1 MTILTASRRAG
12 AVGSDETRAG
22 QRDIP
27 QKKAAV
33 ELTGGLN
40 TLLQPWLDRRTDTP
54 AVVRRTNRTSADG
67 GGAGGGAVGSTGDVG
82 GGGTGHAQSVVPGHT
97 RDGVHSFLAE
107 KSLIRGI
114 PDKVRVVIRRG
125 GRQEQVQTRCGWRD
139 TSAEGRGGEGRMH
152 DQASIWIEEKEEDR
166 CEGE

>member
-67 GGAGGGAVGSTGDVG
+67 GGAGGGAVGSTG
-82 GGGTGHAQSVVPGHT
+82 
-97 RDGVHSFLAE
+97 VHSFLAE